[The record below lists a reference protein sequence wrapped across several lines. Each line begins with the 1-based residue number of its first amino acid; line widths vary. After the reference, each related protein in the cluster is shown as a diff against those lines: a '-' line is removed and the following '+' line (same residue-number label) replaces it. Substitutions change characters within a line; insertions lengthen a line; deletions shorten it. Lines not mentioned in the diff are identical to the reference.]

1 MQQNMQAQGVQQMTG
16 VPQNWQNMDF
26 QSGMVAPHVV
36 TSPHSGTQNVA
47 PRPSRTPTN
56 SPGAGNR
63 GDSMTFRA
71 HLDETGH

>member
-1 MQQNMQAQGVQQMTG
+1 MQAQGMQQMTG
-16 VPQNWQNMDF
+16 FPQNLQNMNV
-26 QSGMVAPHVV
+26 QPGMFAPHVV
-36 TSPHSGTQNVA
+36 NSPNSGTQNVA